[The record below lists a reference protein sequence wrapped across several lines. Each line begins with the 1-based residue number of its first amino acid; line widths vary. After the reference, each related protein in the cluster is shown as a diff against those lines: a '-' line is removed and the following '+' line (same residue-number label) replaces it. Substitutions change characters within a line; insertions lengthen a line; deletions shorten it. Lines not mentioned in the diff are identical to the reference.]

1 MEECRK
7 RAVALGFFD
16 GVHLGHQALLRRTA
30 ERAEMLG
37 LSPALLTFD
46 RSPREFVTGTP
57 VPLLTTVQERSRTAR
72 ALFPGMEVITVPF
85 DRAMM
90 TMPWEDFVVMLSEVY
105 RARWLVAG
113 HDFRFGHR
121 NSGTAALLR
130 EKAAELGLG
139 CEIIPAVR
147 LEGVTVSST
156 HIRALLER
164 GEMEEAA
171 QFLGR
176 PFAVS
181 GLVRHGKRLGSSRLG
196 APTVNLIPDPR
207 QLVPAFGVYA
217 ARVTVDGAARPAVTN
232 VGVRPTVDT
241 DGGVTVESHLL
252 EPIGELYGAD
262 CRVEFLRMLRPERR
276 FNSLEALREQ
286 IARDAEAA
294 RAYFFEPEIKEN
306 RHAD

>member
-113 HDFRFGHR
+113 HDFRFGHK